1 MQAAAAST
9 SSVSA
14 QQLCIKDTSAARD
27 LSLRRHLLGTPY
39 ELHDVVLARTSP
51 APAPAPGAD
60 EAAAAAAA
68 GVSIKAPDTR
78 PQVCARHV
86 LGSLGSIIRAYDRLC
101 GWAGPRAQV
110 CDETWQVSGVDAS
123 ATAGLVMV
131 DAYIVDGEFGLV
143 LRLHMYHPDAA
154 VAPEV
159 AALVRL
165 ERLSASKR
173 KLLDIQQRHHA
184 YHERVAS
191 IRAQRRRVDDT
202 VARLTAELA
211 AAQASAV
218 ELQAQWDG
226 LEQDPLR
233 EAAAELQAAEAEV
246 AEAWDVVQPGDWDIL
261 FDAA

>member
-1 MQAAAAST
+1 MG
-9 SSVSA
+9 
-14 QQLCIKDTSAARD
+14 R
-27 LSLRRHLLGTPY
+27 
-39 ELHDVVLARTSP
+39 P
-51 APAPAPGAD
+51 A
-60 EAAAAAAA
+60 
-68 GVSIKAPDTR
+68 
-78 PQVCARHV
+78 
-86 LGSLGSIIRAYDRLC
+86 
-101 GWAGPRAQV
+101 AQV
-110 CDETWQVSGVDAS
+110 CDETWQVTGVDAS

-131 DAYIVDGEFGLV
+131 DAYIVDCEFGLV
-143 LRLHMYHPDAA
+143 LRLHMHHHLHGAA

-184 YHERVAS
+184 YHKRVAS
-191 IRAQRRRVDDT
+191 IRAQRKRVNDT

-218 ELQAQWDG
+218 QLQAQWDG

-233 EAAAELQAAEAEV
+233 DAAAELQAAEAEV
-246 AEAWDVVQPGDWDIL
+246 AEAWAEVQPGDWDVL